1 VSRRVL
7 ELRTGP
13 AEGPINVVL
22 VDDDRPFVEAVRALV
37 DDQPRLSVV
46 GVAED
51 GLEAIEL
58 VEELAPEAVVIDLH
72 MPRLDGVSAVARL
85 RQDHPALCLIAM
97 TGDETPALHHAV
109 ADAGAD
115 AVVLKDDLFGSLA
128 QRIVAA
134 RQRAVM

>member
-37 DDQPRLSVV
+37 DEQPRLSVV

-97 TGDETPALHHAV
+97 TGDETPALHRAV

-115 AVVLKDDLFGSLA
+115 AVVLKDDLLGSLA

>member
-7 ELRTGP
+7 ELRTGL

-37 DDQPRLSVV
+37 DEQPRLSVV

-97 TGDETPALHHAV
+97 TGDETPALHRAV

-115 AVVLKDDLFGSLA
+115 AVVLKDDLLGSLA

>member
-1 VSRRVL
+1 MSPGVL
-7 ELRTGP
+7 ELRTGL

-37 DDQPRLSVV
+37 DEQPRLSVV

-97 TGDETPALHHAV
+97 TADETPALHRAV

>member
-1 VSRRVL
+1 VL
-7 ELRTGP
+7 ELRTGL

-37 DDQPRLSVV
+37 DEQPRLSVV

-97 TGDETPALHHAV
+97 TADETPALHRAV

-128 QRIVAA
+128 QRIVAT

>member
-1 VSRRVL
+1 VL

-13 AEGPINVVL
+13 SEGPINVVL
-22 VDDDRPFVEAVRALV
+22 ADDDRPFVEAVRALV
-37 DDQPRLSVV
+37 DEQPRLSVV

-85 RQDHPALCLIAM
+85 RQDHPAICLIAM
-97 TGDETPALHHAV
+97 TADETPALHRAV

-115 AVVLKDDLFGSLA
+115 AVLLKDDLFGSLA